1 MRRTIGTLVLGLLVA
16 RASVGAQEPDAPR
29 APTVDAGAVATVVL
43 QLPAPDSGRATYRL
57 ELEDGYAPFIPR
69 QGTVDRV
76 DGVLLLPITFATPR
90 QLAAG
95 RVVAGHVTVEFEDR
109 PPVRREV
116 AIRVR
121 ERREVTFALDAE
133 EITVAPDAVAGVP
146 FRAHNRGNLTDTL
159 YVAIRAGEGWTLLDA
174 PRMVLEPGDSVSGAI
189 RVASPVSVV
198 PGERELLLVEA
209 RTVAGQETRTL
220 DAVVVSPEG
229 WLGDLARVPG
239 SIFIG
244 QQLQGGGGPV
254 LAVTGAGTVGP
265 ETEVHVDLRHA
276 DADLVDPALQR
287 QVAGARLRVSITRP
301 DLAVVA
307 GDVYDTETTLSGSL
321 RQGRGVRSSWDPRGP
336 LSVEA
341 LAAAPT
347 GFGGR
352 VTGGHMLHGEI
363 GMETDYG
370 RFDALVGDIRHPE
383 RSGLAETRTTG
394 AGARWTGRH
403 GHHEGIVETS
413 IVRFVAADSLVR
425 VGPAVDLRY
434 LLSGESMS
442 GRLRVRRVPDA
453 ATGPGGLGNQLSGSF
468 SAAVRPDV
476 HLVAWGYRTD
486 QNLLGNEARTRSSS
500 ANVGVRTRQGRW
512 QLQLGGLLSDR
523 ETRTP
528 ADSFSFARATVRAEA
543 AWTRGAL
550 SLQSD
555 LQVGRSTELGAT
567 GGYEALGGSVRWYG
581 AGRWGWLRLVHT
593 RRPGSVATTH
603 LNAGG
608 AIGMGRVH
616 VTGGLSTPLTDA
628 AAGASFWSSTEI
640 RARRNLTVHIGASA
654 RPTVGAGDWTVSLG
668 VSRRLNLPLPLARRP
683 DVHGIVYDDTNDS
696 GTRDPGEQGL
706 PDVTVSLG
714 AIETTTDHEGRFEFR
729 DATGAQVRL
738 SSADLPTGY
747 VLSPAAVLPTR
758 GDAAIPVL
766 RTATLQVHLFI
777 DRDEDGRRDDAE
789 GPGAGAIVTLTDEH
803 GRQRTVA
810 ADSTGTARITGLLPG
825 RYDVTARPAS
835 ATPRQGEPRILMEI
849 ELQPGSE
856 LHHTL
861 PVPLRSRTI
870 RMGGDDGGFQFFDS
884 DGGNDR

>member
-1 MRRTIGTLVLGLLVA
+1 PST
-16 RASVGAQEPDAPR
+16 
-29 APTVDAGAVATVVL
+29 PTVPSVDAGDVATVVL
-43 QLPAPDSGRATYRL
+43 QLPAPDSGQAVYRL
-57 ELEDGYAPFIPR
+57 ELQDGYQPFIPLE
-69 QGTVDRV
+69 GTVGRV
-76 DGVLLLPITFATPR
+76 DGVLVLPITFATPR

-95 RVVAGHVTVEFEDR
+95 RVVAGHVAVEIEGR
-109 PPVRREV
+109 PPLRREV

-159 YVAIRAGEGWTLLDA
+159 YVTIRAGEGWTLLDS
-174 PRMVLEPGDSVSGAI
+174 PRLVLEPGDSVGGAI

-198 PGERELLLVEA
+198 PGERELLLVDA

-220 DAVVVSPEG
+220 DALVVSPEG

-239 SIFIG
+239 SVFVG
-244 QQLQGGGGPV
+244 QQLQGDAGPV
-254 LAVTGAGTVGP
+254 LAVTGGGKVGP
-265 ETEVHVDLRHA
+265 ETEVRVDLRHA
-276 DADLVDPALQR
+276 DPDLVDPALQR
-287 QVAGARLRVSITRP
+287 QVAGARLRASLTRP
-301 DLAVVA
+301 DLVVVA
-307 GDVYDTETTLSGSL
+307 GDVYDPETTLSGSL
-321 RQGRGVRSSWDPRGP
+321 RQGRGIRSSWDPRGP

-347 GFGGR
+347 GFGGQM
-352 VTGGHMLHGEI
+352 TGGHMLHGEI
-363 GMETDYG
+363 GLETDYG
-370 RFDALVGDIRHPE
+370 RLDALVGDIRHPE
-383 RSGLAETRTTG
+383 RSGLVETRTTG
-394 AGARWTGRH
+394 AGARWSGRR
-403 GHHEGIVETS
+403 GRHEGIVETS

-425 VGPAVDLRY
+425 TGPAVDLRY

-453 ATGPGGLGNQLSGSF
+453 AAGPGGLGNQLSGSF

-476 HLVAWGYRTD
+476 HFVAWGYRTD
-486 QNLLGNEARTRSSS
+486 QNLLGNASRTRSSS
-500 ANVGVRTRQGRW
+500 ANVGIRTRKGRW

-523 ETRTP
+523 ATRTA
-528 ADSFSFARATVRAEA
+528 ADSFSFARATVRTEA
-543 AWTRGAL
+543 TWTRGSL

-555 LQVGRSTELGAT
+555 LQAGRSTELGAT
-567 GGYEALGGSVRWYG
+567 GGYQALGGSVRWYG

-593 RRPGSVATTH
+593 RRPGSVVTTN

-608 AIGMGRVH
+608 AIEMGPVH
-616 VTGGLSTPLTDA
+616 VTGGLSTPLSDA

-654 RPTVGAGDWTVSLG
+654 RPTVGAGDWTLSLG
-668 VSRRLNLPLPLARRP
+668 VSRRLNLPLPLARHP
-683 DVHGIVYDDTNDS
+683 DLHGIVYDDANDN
-696 GTRDPGEQGL
+696 GTRDPGEQGI

-714 AIETTTDHEGRFEFR
+714 HLETTTDDEGRFEFR
-729 DATGAQVRL
+729 DASGARLRL
-738 SSADLPTGY
+738 SSADLPAGY
-747 VLSPAAVLPTR
+747 IVSPAAVLPAR

-766 RTATLQVHLFI
+766 RTATLQLHLFI
-777 DRDEDGRRDDAE
+777 DRDEDGRRDAAE

-835 ATPRQGEPRILMEI
+835 ATPRPGEPRILMEI
-849 ELQPGSE
+849 ELEPGSE
-856 LHHTL
+856 AHHTL
-861 PVPLRSRTI
+861 PVPLRRRTI

-884 DGGNDR
+884 DGGTDR